1 MPCGGD
7 VDVRR
12 DDLRRAV
19 EQLACGNGPPFHG
32 NDGTPAVDRVGA
44 RLPRAGAR
52 HRVGAPEAQALLFDE
67 RLAPLR
73 LAEEIRAGGEVE
85 HHVDAAF
92 RHQGARRHGRPE
104 ILADFDAEPESS
116 DIEDEKRFVGW
127 RRRELPPLVVFAV
140 VRQGA
145 LADDARDLAAMDD
158 GRRVVD
164 GGAFRHRQA
173 DDGDERQVC
182 RLRGE
187 GLCRRVCR
195 GEEFVAEEHVS
206 ARVARQ
212 AQFGEHDRS
221 DAVFG
226 GALGEP
232 HELLRVRR
240 WITQV
245 EVRRRCGNS
254 VESFHCSLFVNW
266 GLRPAAGG
274 ANTKTAAAGH

>member
-7 VDVRR
+7 VDVRH
-12 DDLRRAV
+12 DNLRRAV

-116 DIEDEKRFVGW
+116 DIEDERRFVGW

-145 LADDARDLAAMDD
+145 LADDARDLAAVDD

-164 GGAFRHRQA
+164 SGAFRDRQA
-173 DDGDERQVC
+173 DNGYERQVR

-206 ARVARQ
+206 ARVASQ
-212 AQFGEHDRS
+212 AQFGEHDRG

-226 GALGEP
+226 GVLCEP

-240 WITQV
+240 RIAQV
-245 EVRRRCGNS
+245 EARRRGCNS
-254 VESFHCSLFVNW
+254 VESFHSSNLSTRVKAC
-266 GLRPAAGG
+266 GDG